1 MPFLDH
7 GTYTLFIHSPDDGS
21 WCRVENV
28 RVASDVKAI
37 GELRLARG
45 GSIHGSI
52 SFPRPCPVPDEVVA
66 TGPSEVSVEP
76 VKHIT
81 DFDQFEL
88 GGLWPG
94 RWTIA
99 VRGGGETLA
108 TATIEIKGTEAVNLE
123 LAARTSN
130 DGGG

>member
-1 MPFLDH
+1 MPFLDP
-7 GTYTLFIHSPDDGS
+7 GTYTLFIHSDDDGS
-21 WCRVENV
+21 WCHVENV
-28 RVASDVKAI
+28 SVASGVKDI
-37 GELRLARG
+37 GELRQARG
-45 GSIHGSI
+45 GAIHGSI
-52 SFPRPCPVPDEVVA
+52 SFPRPCPVPDEVIA
-66 TGPSEVSVEP
+66 TGPSQISLEP
-76 VKHIT
+76 VNHIT

-88 GGLWPG
+88 SGLWPG
-94 RWTIA
+94 RWTIT

>member
-1 MPFLDH
+1 MPFLDP
-7 GTYTLFIHSPDDGS
+7 GSYTLFIHSADDGS

-28 RVASDVKAI
+28 RVASDVKDI

-45 GSIHGSI
+45 GAIRGSI
-52 SFPRPCPVPDEVVA
+52 SFPRPCPVPDEVIA

-88 GGLWPG
+88 DGLWPG
-94 RWTIA
+94 RWTIT
-99 VRGGGETLA
+99 VRAGGQALA
-108 TATIEIKGTEAVNLE
+108 TATVEIHGTETITFE
-123 LAARTSN
+123 LAAKPST